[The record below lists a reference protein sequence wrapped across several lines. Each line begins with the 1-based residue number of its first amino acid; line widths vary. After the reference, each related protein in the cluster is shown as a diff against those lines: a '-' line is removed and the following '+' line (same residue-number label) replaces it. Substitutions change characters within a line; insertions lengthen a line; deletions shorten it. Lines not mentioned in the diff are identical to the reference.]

1 MENEEIIKIE
11 NKNNSFK
18 LSTKI
23 FFKINKLIL
32 LQIINLFFVFL
43 LLFEKY
49 SNNKKEGI
57 YLYQKYDKNNYTNNF
72 NNK

>member
-11 NKNNSFK
+11 K
-18 LSTKI
+18 
-23 FFKINKLIL
+23 
-32 LQIINLFFVFL
+32 
-43 LLFEKY
+43 
-49 SNNKKEGI
+49 I